1 MTSSSDVKD
10 QDLIFQLVLMENL
23 TTLSMSWTWWSV
35 RSWLMAAIPR
45 RQQQLVQ
52 EEQVEQVEHLLMV
65 QHLQMELLLQMVMHP
80 LMELLLVNPSPPK

>member
-10 QDLIFQLVLMENL
+10 QDLIFQLVMMENL
-23 TTLSMSWTWWSV
+23 TTRSMSWSWRSV

-45 RQQQLVQ
+45 RQHQLV
-52 EEQVEQVEHLLMV
+52 QVEHLLMV
-65 QHLQMELLLQMVMHP
+65 QHLLMELLLQMVKHP